1 METGPKLEAFE
12 FMLFKLIDWFKE
24 KNHLSNNHAFNANND
39 LSKLKVIKLNFFVAA
54 AGAEEQNLLETF
66 NNFHAMPLGHVE
78 SDIYNNLTERTRYE
92 ISSSRLMIKEA
103 YIDNLESSFPL
114 LTTDIKNKI
123 DSAIQSLKTINEDF
137 ISYTAFQLVDL
148 SHKWYSWRLMMDIAK
163 SENKLSRKI
172 PAEIIK
178 QENKFFTLSFAY

>member
-1 METGPKLEAFE
+1 MDTGSKLEAFE

-24 KNHLSNNHAFNANND
+24 KNQLSNNDAFNTNND
-39 LSKLKVIKLNFFVAA
+39 FSKLKVIKLNFFVAA
-54 AGAEEQNLLETF
+54 AGAENQNLLETF

-78 SDIYNNLTERTRYE
+78 SDIYNDLAGITRYD
-92 ISSSRLMIKEA
+92 ISSSSLKIKSD
-103 YIDNLESSFPL
+103 YVNSLESSFPDL
-114 LTTDIKNKI
+114 SQKIKTNIEAAI
-123 DSAIQSLKTINEDF
+123 DALKKANGNF
-137 ISYTAFQLVDL
+137 VSYTAFQLVDL

-172 PAEIIK
+172 PLEIIK